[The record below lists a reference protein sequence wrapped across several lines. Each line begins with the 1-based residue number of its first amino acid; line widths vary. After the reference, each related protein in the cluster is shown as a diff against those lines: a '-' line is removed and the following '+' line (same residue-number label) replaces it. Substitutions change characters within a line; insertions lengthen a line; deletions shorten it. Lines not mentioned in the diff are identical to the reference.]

1 MATMQGYIS
10 GQESQLDDLPSWK
23 RDLILRKRANVR
35 MHGGFGLPTPTPSM
49 AGRGR
54 GLLSGP
60 PVSSSV
66 SGPSSSLSGPACS
79 LRGPHLPLIRSVSGP
94 ASSHPYPSNNNA
106 VSSRLEGGRVTLSGG
121 SGDGSYS
128 QKCAVKSEIASANV
142 SNMHHKGLNDE
153 GPRVTSPTYSSY
165 SDSCTNVQENDEDFS
180 YGPGIVS
187 KLKNRYMSLAMRDS
201 RSRPPLRKFSSLE
214 DLLDDPRETWQERSS
229 SVAKPRHGH
238 NAQANAASH
247 RREVMKRARSVDSL
261 SSRLSEETRS
271 RGLPK
276 SKSATSRLQSSLSAL
291 QKDDVII
298 IETSKPKTDQQQ
310 QQLNGA
316 HTKGVDG
323 GEPPP
328 LTRKM
333 SSSNLLEEDEMPP
346 PDTVRHVKKMFE
358 PVGGKALRGTK
369 ARVAAHKAA
378 QAAIKTNGVSPP
390 TSKPALMAKP
400 TDIPP
405 RKVTPSSG
413 PAFPVTIEEAK
424 SSLKQVAQV
433 SRASPRATLSVRAT
447 ALNGDAG
454 GGEESAA
461 GGGGGRAR
469 PGLTP
474 VTASVTAPLVN
485 GDELRHSVES
495 NAAIV
500 EEGVRRVS
508 NAAVNNIR
516 KESQCQEFN
525 FTRSS
530 SSTQSLHPKAPTK
543 PSSPT
548 PTPLPASPVVSH
560 RVPLT
565 SSSPAATEP
574 PHQLTSSP
582 ETKITKSQESDRVQQ
597 ENLKN
602 AEKSRGGGPESVPSR
617 FDPHKV
623 TKVESIRSPTKSE
636 QPPPF
641 FHLGPKGDPVKFPAK
656 VESPRSTP
664 AQGKE
669 QVRGSQKAESPQN
682 VVLSPVE
689 SKASSSPFLS
699 DDLVRSP
706 GKGNLVEAFNKTS
719 AQGIS
724 PVLKPANRDWR
735 GQTGNTQVFN
745 FTDSKAAAPDY
756 VENDGL
762 DLSNRTP
769 KQLSSGYVYMPGW
782 EGPRDSSTDG
792 DDLDDLGSDYLDA
805 RPGVIPP
812 PSGIV
817 FEGEAVIIN
826 GRSNLQRQPKT
837 KKLTISFDDAAQ
849 TYEYPSEASLI
860 EENLP
865 FSATSTDLTGT
876 SDTSSATHGGLAS
889 YTPSKIQIGSSF
901 ELGVSRTA
909 PSVQASPPTPPVQ
922 TERSEEEYLRPADE
936 SETVTWSAESTSDML
951 F

>member
-35 MHGGFGLPTPTPSM
+35 MHGGFGLPTPTPPM

-60 PVSSSV
+60 PVSSMLSGPSSSV
-66 SGPSSSLSGPACS
+66 SGPSSS

-106 VSSRLEGGRVTLSGG
+106 VSSRLEGGRVTPIGVC
-121 SGDGSYS
+121 GDGSYS

-165 SDSCTNVQENDEDFS
+165 SDSCTTVQENEEDFS

-187 KLKNRYMSLAMRDS
+187 KLKNRYMSLAMRDT

-229 SVAKPRHGH
+229 NVAKPRHGH
-238 NAQANAASH
+238 HTQANTASH

-298 IETSKPKTDQQQ
+298 IETSKPKTEQ

-316 HTKGVDG
+316 LTKGVDG

-333 SSSNLLEEDEMPP
+333 SSSNMVEEMPP
-346 PDTVRHVKKMFE
+346 PDTVRHVKKIFE

-378 QAAIKTNGVSPP
+378 QAINNKTNGVSPP
-390 TSKPALMAKP
+390 SPKPALMAKP

-405 RKVTPSSG
+405 RKVTPPG

-447 ALNGDAG
+447 AQNGDVG
-454 GGEESAA
+454 SGEESAA
-461 GGGGGRAR
+461 GVLGVGGGRAR

-485 GDELRHSVES
+485 GGELRHSVES

-500 EEGVRRVS
+500 EEGLRRVS
-508 NAAVNNIR
+508 NTAVSNIR

-530 SSTQSLHPKAPTK
+530 LSTQSHPKAPTK

-560 RVPLT
+560 RVPPT
-565 SSSPAATEP
+565 PEVTEP
-574 PHQLTSSP
+574 LHQLTTPVS
-582 ETKITKSQESDRVQQ
+582 KITKSQESDRVQQ

-602 AEKSRGGGPESVPSR
+602 AEKSREGPESVPSR
-617 FDPHKV
+617 FDPQKV
-623 TKVESIRSPTKSE
+623 TKVESVRSPTKSE
-636 QPPPF
+636 SPP

-664 AQGKE
+664 AQGKDP
-669 QVRGSQKAESPQN
+669 VRGSQFPQN

-689 SKASSSPFLS
+689 TKASPFLS

-706 GKGNLVEAFNKTS
+706 GKGNLVEAFNKQS
-719 AQGIS
+719 AEGIS
-724 PVLKPANRDWR
+724 PILKPAANRDWR
-735 GQTGNTQVFN
+735 GQSANTQVFN
-745 FTDSKAAAPDY
+745 FTSSKTAAPDY

-769 KQLSSGYVYMPGW
+769 KV
-782 EGPRDSSTDG
+782 RN
-792 DDLDDLGSDYLDA
+792 
-805 RPGVIPP
+805 V
-812 PSGIV
+812 
-817 FEGEAVIIN
+817 
-826 GRSNLQRQPKT
+826 
-837 KKLTISFDDAAQ
+837 
-849 TYEYPSEASLI
+849 
-860 EENLP
+860 
-865 FSATSTDLTGT
+865 
-876 SDTSSATHGGLAS
+876 
-889 YTPSKIQIGSSF
+889 
-901 ELGVSRTA
+901 
-909 PSVQASPPTPPVQ
+909 
-922 TERSEEEYLRPADE
+922 
-936 SETVTWSAESTSDML
+936 
-951 F
+951 

>member
-66 SGPSSSLSGPACS
+66 SGPSSSLSGPVSS

-229 SVAKPRHGH
+229 NVAKPRHGH

-261 SSRLSEETRS
+261 SSRLSEETRT

-298 IETSKPKTDQQQ
+298 IETSKPKPDQ

-378 QAAIKTNGVSPP
+378 QAANKTNGVAPP
-390 TSKPALMAKP
+390 PSKPALMAKP
-400 TDIPP
+400 TEIPP
-405 RKVTPSSG
+405 RKVAPSG

-447 ALNGDAG
+447 ALNGDVG

-461 GGGGGRAR
+461 GVLGAGGGRAR

-508 NAAVNNIR
+508 NTAVSNIR

-530 SSTQSLHPKAPTK
+530 SSTQSHPKAPTK

-565 SSSPAATEP
+565 AATET
-574 PHQLTSSP
+574 PHQLTTP
-582 ETKITKSQESDRVQQ
+582 ETKLAKSQESDRVQQ

-602 AEKSRGGGPESVPSR
+602 AEKSRGGPESVPSR

-636 QPPPF
+636 SPPF
-641 FHLGPKGDPVKFPAK
+641 HVGPKGDPVKFPAK

-669 QVRGSQKAESPQN
+669 QVRGSQKAEFPQN

-689 SKASSSPFLS
+689 SKASPFLS

-706 GKGNLVEAFNKTS
+706 GKGNLVEAFNKSS
-719 AQGIS
+719 AEGIS
-724 PVLKPANRDWR
+724 PILKPAANRDWR

-745 FTDSKAAAPDY
+745 FTNTKTAAPDY

-769 KQLSSGYVYMPGW
+769 KGKQLSPGYVYMPGW

-792 DDLDDLGSDYLDA
+792 DDLDDLGTDYLDA

-865 FSATSTDLTGT
+865 FSAASTDLTST